1 MKTKFI
7 ALIIGL
13 GLVSSVWA
21 ETAQEK
27 TLPPSP
33 QALVSQLKSSL
44 PNVRPSCVSL
54 DRGGY
59 FSGVII
65 SPEGFIL
72 TAAHTMRT
80 LKEDQKISVTLPDG
94 RTATA
99 DVLGFNRESDLALLQ
114 ITSPSGQ
121 SWPYCQVADKTLGVG
136 GFCFTVAHPAGI
148 LSGRPAQVRMGRI
161 TSLVMNEGIPS
172 LLFADCNIQPG
183 DSGGPLFS
191 LDGKLIGI
199 DSSAANILG
208 FNFFPAIDQW
218 HLDQARLK
226 KGERWGD
233 SKKAPDG
240 ETFSNLSISKESMP
254 AIQQEFA
261 RRLQVQYPPS
271 LNLIQSRINN
281 GTVEID
287 MDTILHHMAP
297 TAIALSRNQAISL
310 GLDDPD
316 IVKQLPPLPKK
327 PKALSLYANEQK
339 IAYGL
344 AIDMQ
349 HIITK
354 SSRIP
359 KDTILSLQFGGET
372 LLLTLVTKNPEW
384 DLAIFKLPKTM
395 PLPTIRW
402 PEEMTP
408 IKAGDLLMA
417 HGLLDLPTWNIA
429 TDEARE
435 VSKKRSVGPLSDQS
449 VISKHRAPYPL
460 AIRHALALHASDAG
474 KPVFNESGE
483 FVGMHIARFSRTVGL
498 LVPTE
503 QLKQQISRMMKAPTT
518 TD

>member
-1 MKTKFI
+1 MKAKFI

-13 GLVSSVWA
+13 GLVSSVWT

-27 TLPPSP
+27 MLPPSP

-54 DRGGY
+54 ERGGS

-65 SPEGFIL
+65 SPDGFIL
-72 TAAHTMRT
+72 TASHTMRT
-80 LKEDQKISVTLPDG
+80 LKEDQTIGVTLHDG

-121 SWPYCQVADKTLGVG
+121 SWPFCQVADKTLGVG
-136 GFCFTVAHPAGI
+136 GFCFTVAHPSGI

-161 TSLVMNEGIPS
+161 TSLVMNEGLPF

-208 FNFFPAIDQW
+208 FNFFPPIDQW
-218 HLDQARLK
+218 HLDQDRLM

-240 ETFSNLSISKESMP
+240 ATLSNPVINEEAMP

-261 RRLQVQYPPS
+261 RRVQAQYPPS
-271 LNLIQSRINN
+271 LDLIQFRIKN

-287 MDTILHHMAP
+287 MDTIINHMAP

-316 IVKQLPPLPKK
+316 IVQQLPPLPKK
-327 PKALSLYANEQK
+327 SEALSLYANEQK

-359 KDTILSLQFGGET
+359 TNTTVSIQFGGET
-372 LLLTLVTKNPEW
+372 LPLTLVTKNPEW
-384 DLAIFKLPKTM
+384 DLAIFKLPKTL
-395 PLPTIRW
+395 PLPTLRW

-417 HGLLDLPTWNIA
+417 HGLLDLPIWNIA

-435 VSKKRSVGPLSDQS
+435 VSKKRSLGPLLDKS
-449 VISKHRAPYPL
+449 VISEHRAPYPL
-460 AIRHALALHASDAG
+460 AIRHALTLYASDAG

-483 FVGMHIARFSRTVGL
+483 FVGMHIARFSRTMGL
-498 LVPTE
+498 LVPAE
-503 QLKQQISRMMKAPTT
+503 QLKQQISRMMKAPSS
-518 TD
+518 